1 MSNRGPL
8 NIALI
13 GAGNISGQY
22 LDTLGT
28 FPDIRLT
35 AIGDLDVSR
44 ARTAARKYHVPEA
57 GDPESVLALPD
68 VELVV
73 NLTVPAA
80 HTEVALASLRAGKH
94 VYGEKPLALSPRD
107 GARILAEAQA
117 CGLRVGC
124 APDTFLG
131 AGLQSAQRALQ
142 AGAIGEPVSASA
154 VLQGPGP
161 DAWHPSPAF
170 FYAPGAGP
178 LFDMGP
184 YYLTALVALL
194 GPVARVAAT
203 ARTARSRRVAA
214 SGATFPVEVPTHLH
228 TLLDFANGPSATAT
242 FSFDSPEPRSLLEI
256 TGSEGTLSVPDPN
269 TFAGPLR
276 IRRFEDDDW
285 RPLPVHGTT
294 AGRGLGVLDMARAL
308 RTGQD
313 HRASGEL
320 ALHVLETMTMITEA
334 AETHATAHVTPWH
347 STLRPLPD
355 DWNPTASTLTA
366 DLRPSASPRPGT

>member
-28 FPDIRLT
+28 FPDVRLT

-107 GARILAEAQA
+107 GARILAEARA
-117 CGLRVGC
+117 RGLRVGC

-131 AGLQSAQRALQ
+131 AGLQSAQRAL
-142 AGAIGEPVSASA
+142 
-154 VLQGPGP
+154 
-161 DAWHPSPAF
+161 
-170 FYAPGAGP
+170 
-178 LFDMGP
+178 
-184 YYLTALVALL
+184 
-194 GPVARVAAT
+194 
-203 ARTARSRRVAA
+203 
-214 SGATFPVEVPTHLH
+214 
-228 TLLDFANGPSATAT
+228 
-242 FSFDSPEPRSLLEI
+242 
-256 TGSEGTLSVPDPN
+256 
-269 TFAGPLR
+269 
-276 IRRFEDDDW
+276 
-285 RPLPVHGTT
+285 
-294 AGRGLGVLDMARAL
+294 
-308 RTGQD
+308 
-313 HRASGEL
+313 
-320 ALHVLETMTMITEA
+320 
-334 AETHATAHVTPWH
+334 
-347 STLRPLPD
+347 
-355 DWNPTASTLTA
+355 
-366 DLRPSASPRPGT
+366 